1 MEVFSFLLFFIK
13 AIWWFITPLILF
25 FIVKKSWLYWRQ
37 KVYYNTL
44 KFTLLE
50 IRLPQEVLK
59 TPKAMEYV
67 LVGLHGVW
75 DELKWRDIWV
85 KGEFLPWFSLEIAG
99 SGGDI
104 HFYIYTQTKFRDFVE
119 AEIYSQYPDAE
130 IEEVEDYTKT
140 VPPNLPN
147 KDWDVWGTDLMLVK
161 ESPYPLRTYVDFEEM
176 VEERRL
182 DPVAPLAEVLNK
194 LRSGEHIW
202 VQIIIQPNESITKLR
217 SEGAKIVAK
226 MLGRKPEE
234 KTGVGA
240 VIFRAFGQAFL
251 QLIGQGPAEE
261 KKEDIW
267 AATEWRLSPGE
278 REILKRLD
286 EKSSKVFFDSMMRFI
301 YIGRKDVFSKA
312 NVGAVFGFFR
322 QFSNYSMN
330 SIKPNSKTLPK
341 RSFIYFKNIRG
352 HFRKMRIVWRYKLR
366 LPLPGGITPMYMLNV
381 EELAT
386 IFHFPGQIVKAPI
399 MPRVETKKAPAPAGL
414 PVE

>member
-1 MEVFSFLLFFIK
+1 MEGFSFLLFFIK
-13 AIWWFITPLILF
+13 ATWWFITPLILF
-25 FIVKKSWLYWRQ
+25 VVLKKSWLYWRQ
-37 KVYYNTL
+37 KVYYNSL
-44 KFTLLE
+44 EFILLE

-75 DELKWRDIWV
+75 DELKFRDIWIR
-85 KGEFLPWFSLEIAG
+85 GETLPWFSLEIAG
-99 SGGDI
+99 SGGDV

-119 AEIYSQYPDAE
+119 AQIYSQYPDAE
-130 IEEVEDYTKT
+130 IMEAEDYTKM

-161 ESPYPLRTYVDFEEM
+161 EDAYPLRTYMDFEEQ

-182 DPVAPLAEVLNK
+182 DPMASISETLNK

-202 VQIIIQPNESITKLR
+202 IQIIIEPDESITKLR
-217 SEGAKIVAK
+217 SEGEKIVGK
-226 MLGRKPEE
+226 MLGRKLE
-234 KTGVGA
+234 KKKGPAATVAGA
-240 VIFRAFGQAFL
+240 VFSQITGGAG
-251 QLIGQGPAEE
+251 EE
-261 KKEDIW
+261 KKEDPW
-267 AATEWRLSPGE
+267 LQTEWRLSPGE
-278 REILKRLD
+278 REILKRME
-286 EKSSKVFFDSMMRFI
+286 EKTSKVFFDTLMRFV
-301 YIGRKDVFSKA
+301 YIGRKDVFSKT
-312 NVGAVFGFFR
+312 NVGAIFGFFR
-322 QFSNYSMN
+322 QFNAYNLN

-341 RSFIYFKNIRG
+341 RSFIYFRNIRS

-366 LPLPGGITPMYMLNV
+366 LSLPGGITPKYMLNV

-399 MPRVETKKAPAPAGL
+399 MPRVESKKAPAPAGL

>member
-13 AIWWFITPLILF
+13 ATWWLVTPLILF
-25 FIVKKSWLYWRQ
+25 FILKKSWLYWRQ
-37 KVYYNTL
+37 KVYYNAL
-44 KFTLLE
+44 EFILLE

-75 DELKWRDIWV
+75 DELKFRDIWV

-99 SGGDI
+99 SGGDV

-119 AEIYSQYPDAE
+119 AQIYSQYPDAE
-130 IEEVEDYTKT
+130 IQEVEDYTEM

-161 ESPYPLRTYVDFEEM
+161 EDAYPLRTYMDFEEQ

-182 DPVAPLAEVLNK
+182 DPMASIAEVLNK
-194 LRSGEHIW
+194 LKPGEHIW

-217 SEGAKIVAK
+217 SEVEKFVGK
-226 MLGRKPEE
+226 MLGRKPKE
-234 KTGVGA
+234 KKGAAATVAGSVLSQITGGTD
-240 VIFRAFGQAFL
+240 
-251 QLIGQGPAEE
+251 EE
-261 KKEDIW
+261 KKEDPW
-267 AATEWRLSPGE
+267 LQTEWRLSPGE
-278 REILKRLD
+278 REILKRME
-286 EKSSKVFFDSMMRFI
+286 EKSSKVFFDTIMRFV
-301 YIGRKDVFSKA
+301 YIGRKDVFSKT
-312 NVGAVFGFFR
+312 NVGALFGFFR
-322 QFSNYSMN
+322 QFNTYNLN

-341 RSFIYFKNIRG
+341 RSFIYFKNIRS

-366 LPLPGGITPMYMLNV
+366 LPLPGKITPMYMLNV

-399 MPRVETKKAPAPAGL
+399 MPRVESKKAPAPAGL
-414 PVE
+414 PIE